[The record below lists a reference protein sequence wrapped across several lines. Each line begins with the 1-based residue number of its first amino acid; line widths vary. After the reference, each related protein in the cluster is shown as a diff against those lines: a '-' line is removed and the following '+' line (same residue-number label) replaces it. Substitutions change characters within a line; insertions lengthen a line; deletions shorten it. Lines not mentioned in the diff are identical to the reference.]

1 MTNIKLTTAVYIS
14 TMILVA
20 SMCVGAC
27 AVFVPVDSGPP
38 ATEVSRT
45 TTTTQSN
52 VPGSTVTTQK
62 TTTTQTGGN

>member
-1 MTNIKLTTAVYIS
+1 
-14 TMILVA
+14 MILVG

-27 AVFVPVDSGPP
+27 AVFVPVDTGPP

-52 VPGSTVTTQK
+52 VPGPSVTTQK
-62 TTTTQTGGN
+62 TTTTQTSGY

>member
-1 MTNIKLTTAVYIS
+1 
-14 TMILVA
+14 MILVG